1 MKEQNEVLCSVIY
14 DSIDLFVDFKK
25 KGYVYGK
32 HITNDDK
39 VAISL
44 YLSLISNNPII
55 NKIMNN
61 FNYKYKINLE
71 KNNLTVD
78 EYYDY
83 FIKYFYKGREV
94 TEAFARLEEYTFQDI
109 PTEKVGEFMEM
120 LLNTG
125 VIEILNTEYEFNHV
139 KLKKYFEKRNKYTK
153 IITKKR

>member
-55 NKIMNN
+55 NKIMNSN
-61 FNYKYKINLE
+61 
-71 KNNLTVD
+71 
-78 EYYDY
+78 
-83 FIKYFYKGREV
+83 
-94 TEAFARLEEYTFQDI
+94 
-109 PTEKVGEFMEM
+109 VGNATPFSSF
-120 LLNTG
+120 
-125 VIEILNTEYEFNHV
+125 ILNLIPSLMF
-139 KLKKYFEKRNKYTK
+139 KFGWKRIKF
-153 IITKKR
+153 

>member
-39 VAISL
+39 VVISL
-44 YLSLISNNPII
+44 YLSLISNNTII

-83 FIKYFYKGREV
+83 FVKYFYVPE
-94 TEAFARLEEYTFQDI
+94 L
-109 PTEKVGEFMEM
+109 ME
-120 LLNTG
+120 LH
-125 VIEILNTEYEFNHV
+125 I
-139 KLKKYFEKRNKYTK
+139 
-153 IITKKR
+153 

>member
-83 FIKYFYKGREV
+83 FIKYFYKFLKFNNFN
-94 TEAFARLEEYTFQDI
+94 AYT
-109 PTEKVGEFMEM
+109 TYGEFMEM

-125 VIEILNTEYEFNHV
+125 VIEILNKEYEFNHV

>member
-39 VAISL
+39 VVISL

-83 FIKYFYKGREV
+83 FIKYFYKFLKFNNFN
-94 TEAFARLEEYTFQDI
+94 AYT
-109 PTEKVGEFMEM
+109 TYGEFMEM
-120 LLNTG
+120 LLNT
-125 VIEILNTEYEFNHV
+125 
-139 KLKKYFEKRNKYTK
+139 K

>member
-14 DSIDLFVDFKK
+14 DSIDLFADFKK

-39 VAISL
+39 VVISL

-83 FIKYFYKGREV
+83 FIKYFYKFLKFNNFN
-94 TEAFARLEEYTFQDI
+94 AYT
-109 PTEKVGEFMEM
+109 TYGEFMEM

-125 VIEILNTEYEFNHV
+125 VIETLNTEYEFNHI

>member
-39 VAISL
+39 VVISL

-83 FIKYFYKGREV
+83 FIKYFYKFLKFNNFN
-94 TEAFARLEEYTFQDI
+94 AYT
-109 PTEKVGEFMEM
+109 TYGEFMEM

-125 VIEILNTEYEFNHV
+125 VIEILNTEYEFNHA

>member
-14 DSIDLFVDFKK
+14 DSIDLFADFKK

-39 VAISL
+39 VVISL

-83 FIKYFYKGREV
+83 FIKYFYKFLKFNNFN
-94 TEAFARLEEYTFQDI
+94 AYT
-109 PTEKVGEFMEM
+109 TYSEFMEM

-125 VIEILNTEYEFNHV
+125 VIETLNTEYEFNHV

>member
-39 VAISL
+39 VVISL
-44 YLSLISNNPII
+44 YLSLISNNTII

-83 FIKYFYKGREV
+83 FVKYFYKFLKFNNFN
-94 TEAFARLEEYTFQDI
+94 AYT
-109 PTEKVGEFMEM
+109 TYSEFMEM

-125 VIEILNTEYEFNHV
+125 VIETLNTEYEFNHV
-139 KLKKYFEKRNKYTK
+139 KLKKYF
-153 IITKKR
+153 

>member
-83 FIKYFYKGREV
+83 FIKYFYKFLKFNNFN
-94 TEAFARLEEYTFQDI
+94 AYT
-109 PTEKVGEFMEM
+109 TYGEFMEM

-139 KLKKYFEKRNKYTK
+139 KLKKNLEKRNKYTK
-153 IITKKR
+153 IIPKKR

>member
-14 DSIDLFVDFKK
+14 DSIDLFADFKK

-39 VAISL
+39 VVISL

-61 FNYKYKINLE
+61 FNYKYKMNLE

-83 FIKYFYKGREV
+83 FIKYFYKFLKFNNFN
-94 TEAFARLEEYTFQDI
+94 AYT
-109 PTEKVGEFMEM
+109 TYGEFMEM

-125 VIEILNTEYEFNHV
+125 VIETLNTEYEFNHI

>member
-39 VAISL
+39 VVISL

-71 KNNLTVD
+71 NNNLTVD

-83 FIKYFYKGREV
+83 FIKYFYKFLKFNNFN
-94 TEAFARLEEYTFQDI
+94 AYT
-109 PTEKVGEFMEM
+109 TYGEFMEM

>member
-39 VAISL
+39 VVISL

-71 KNNLTVD
+71 KNNLTID

-83 FIKYFYKGREV
+83 FIKYFYKFLKFNNFNAC
-94 TEAFARLEEYTFQDI
+94 TTYS
-109 PTEKVGEFMEM
+109 EFMEM

-125 VIEILNTEYEFNHV
+125 VIETLNTEYEFNHV

>member
-39 VAISL
+39 VVISL
-44 YLSLISNNPII
+44 YLSLILNNPII

-61 FNYKYKINLE
+61 FNYKYKMNLE

-83 FIKYFYKGREV
+83 FIKYFYKFLKFNNFN
-94 TEAFARLEEYTFQDI
+94 AYT
-109 PTEKVGEFMEM
+109 TYSEFMEM

-125 VIEILNTEYEFNHV
+125 VIETLNTEYEFNHI

>member
-39 VAISL
+39 VVISL
-44 YLSLISNNPII
+44 YLSLILNNPII

-61 FNYKYKINLE
+61 FNYKYKMNLE

-83 FIKYFYKGREV
+83 FIKYFYKFLKFNNFN
-94 TEAFARLEEYTFQDI
+94 AYT
-109 PTEKVGEFMEM
+109 TYSEFMEM

-125 VIEILNTEYEFNHV
+125 VIETLNTEYEFNHV

>member
-1 MKEQNEVLCSVIY
+1 MGGHMKEQNEVLCSVIY
-14 DSIDLFVDFKK
+14 DSIDLFADFKK

-83 FIKYFYKGREV
+83 FIKYFYKFLKFNNFN
-94 TEAFARLEEYTFQDI
+94 AYT
-109 PTEKVGEFMEM
+109 TYGEFMEM

-125 VIEILNTEYEFNHV
+125 VIE

>member
-14 DSIDLFVDFKK
+14 DTIDLFVDFKK

-83 FIKYFYKGREV
+83 FIKYFYKFLKFNNFN
-94 TEAFARLEEYTFQDI
+94 AYT
-109 PTEKVGEFMEM
+109 TYGEFMEM

>member
-14 DSIDLFVDFKK
+14 DSIDLFADFKK

-39 VAISL
+39 VVISL

-61 FNYKYKINLE
+61 FNYKYKINFK

-83 FIKYFYKGREV
+83 FIKYFYKFLKFNNFN
-94 TEAFARLEEYTFQDI
+94 AYT
-109 PTEKVGEFMEM
+109 TYGEFMEM

>member
-39 VAISL
+39 VVISL
-44 YLSLISNNPII
+44 YLSLILNNPII

-61 FNYKYKINLE
+61 FNYKYKMNLE
-71 KNNLTVD
+71 KNNLTLD
-78 EYYDY
+78 EYYYY
-83 FIKYFYKGREV
+83 FIKYFYKFLKFNNFN
-94 TEAFARLEEYTFQDI
+94 AYT
-109 PTEKVGEFMEM
+109 TYSEFMEM

-125 VIEILNTEYEFNHV
+125 VIETLNTEYEFNHI

>member
-14 DSIDLFVDFKK
+14 DSIDLFADFKK

-39 VAISL
+39 VVISL

-83 FIKYFYKGREV
+83 FIKYFYKFLKFNNFN
-94 TEAFARLEEYTFQDI
+94 AYT
-109 PTEKVGEFMEM
+109 TYGEFMEM

-125 VIEILNTEYEFNHV
+125 VIETLNTEYEFNHV

>member
-39 VAISL
+39 VVISL

-83 FIKYFYKGREV
+83 FIKYFYKFLKFNNFNAC
-94 TEAFARLEEYTFQDI
+94 TTYS
-109 PTEKVGEFMEM
+109 EFMEM

-125 VIEILNTEYEFNHV
+125 VIETLNTEYEFNHV

>member
-39 VAISL
+39 VVISL

-71 KNNLTVD
+71 KNNLTVG

-83 FIKYFYKGREV
+83 FIKYFYKFLKFNNFN
-94 TEAFARLEEYTFQDI
+94 AYT
-109 PTEKVGEFMEM
+109 TYGEFMEM